1 MKRRLFTAT
10 TIGIIFLSPGTC
22 VLSGMMQ
29 SESQSSSLSRLLD
42 DYFES
47 RLKLFPL
54 EATAIGDHRYDSIFP
69 DYIST
74 EHKMAEKALY
84 ERCAASLRGLSRDG
98 LSDDERLS
106 YDVFKYELEMLLQG
120 LEVLD
125 DQAGV
130 VTDRLIPVNQFSSM
144 TLTFAQLGSGRG
156 DQPFQTVKDYE
167 NFLSRVDGFV
177 AWADTAV
184 RNMRKGMAERIL
196 PPRVLMERV
205 LPQLQ
210 AMLADDLKRSIFY
223 QPVAAMPGEFSGE
236 DKARLTRQYTGAI
249 REKVIPAYRT
259 LYDFIKTEYLP
270 ACTETSGAS
279 SLPGGKRRYS
289 YFVKYWATTDQTPDQ
304 IFELG
309 MSEVRRIRA
318 EMERVRQQVG
328 FKGDLKSFFEHLRND
343 SRFHPFST
351 EEQVLNAYRGIE
363 AKLQT
368 ALPKYFGMVPRAK
381 FEVRATE
388 SFRAASASEEYNR
401 PSADGARPGIFYVPV
416 PNPARYESTRME
428 SLFLH
433 EAIPGH
439 HYQISLQQERPS
451 LPKFRKFGHVSAFSE
466 GWALYTEGL
475 GKELGLYTDPYQY
488 FGMLNQEM
496 HRAVRLV
503 VDTGIHAKGWTREQ
517 AIQFSLDNEGLS
529 KDRIMAEVERY
540 MAWPG
545 QALSYKIGQLKI
557 LELRRRAEKE
567 LGKRFSIK
575 AFHDEILRDGS
586 LPLSILETKMANWIA
601 RQP

>member
-1 MKRRLFTAT
+1 MKQRLITAAVF
-10 TIGIIFLSPGTC
+10 GII
-22 VLSGMMQ
+22 VLSLHPHVLSRMTE
-29 SESQSSSLSRLLD
+29 SETQSSTLARLLG
-42 DYFES
+42 DYFEA

-54 EATAIGDHRYDSIFP
+54 EATTIGDHRYDHVFTN
-69 DYIST
+69 YISS
-74 EHKMAEKALY
+74 EHKTAQKALY
-84 ERCAASLRGLSRDG
+84 EKYAAALAAIPRSSLSV
-98 LSDDERLS
+98 DDQLS
-106 YDVFKYELEMLLQG
+106 YDVFKYQLEMLLQG
-120 LEVLD
+120 LELID

-156 DQPFQTVKDYE
+156 DQPFRTVKDYD
-167 NFLSRVDGFV
+167 NFLSRIDGFV

-184 RNMRKGMAERIL
+184 ENMRSGMSQRIL
-196 PPRVLMERV
+196 PPKILMERV
-205 LPQLQ
+205 LPQLR
-210 AMLADDLKRSIFY
+210 AMLVDDVKRSIFY
-223 QPVAAMPGEFSGE
+223 QPVAAMPAEFSAS
-236 DKARLTRQYTGAI
+236 DKARLTGQYTSAI
-249 REKVIPAYRT
+249 TEKVIPAYRR
-259 LYDFIKTEYLP
+259 LYDFIRAEYLP
-270 ACTETSGAS
+270 ACTATSGLS
-279 SLPGGKRRYS
+279 SLPGGNRRYA
-289 YFVKYWATTDQTPDQ
+289 YFVKYWATTEQTPDQ

-318 EMERVRQQVG
+318 EMERVKDQVG
-328 FKGDLKSFFEHLRND
+328 FKGDLKAFFDYLRND
-343 SRFHPFST
+343 PRFHPFRT
-351 EEQVLNAYRGIE
+351 EEQVLNAYKGIE

-368 ALPKYFGMVPRAK
+368 ALPRYFGMVPRAK

-388 SFRAASASEEYNR
+388 AFRAASASEEYNR
-401 PSADGARPGIFYVPV
+401 PSADGSRPGIFYVPV
-416 PNPARYESTRME
+416 PSPAQYESTRME

-439 HYQISLQQERPS
+439 HYQISLQQEQAN
-451 LPKFRKFGHVSAFSE
+451 LPEIRKFAHISAFSE

-475 GKELGLYTDPYQY
+475 GKELGMYTDPYQY

-517 AIQFSLDNEGLS
+517 AIQFSLENEGLS
-529 KDRIMAEVERY
+529 KDRITAEIERY

-567 LGKRFSIK
+567 LGKRFSIR

-586 LPLSILETKMANWIA
+586 LPLSIFETKMSTWIA
-601 RQP
+601 RQR